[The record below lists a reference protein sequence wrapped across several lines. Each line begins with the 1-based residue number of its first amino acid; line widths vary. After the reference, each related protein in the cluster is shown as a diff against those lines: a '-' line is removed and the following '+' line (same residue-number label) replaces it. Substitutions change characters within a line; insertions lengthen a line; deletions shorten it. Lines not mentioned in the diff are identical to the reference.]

1 VPWWQSSFTGEKT
14 MKIKRFREYNNP
26 RNLPAK
32 ALATA
37 GQRNQRLKNF
47 VPWCL
52 CGRPLSPAKK
62 Q

>member
-1 VPWWQSSFTGEKT
+1 VATAFTGEKT
-14 MKIKRFREYNNP
+14 KKIKRFREYNNP

-37 GQRNQRLKNF
+37 GQRNQRLKKF
-47 VPWCL
+47 VPSCL
-52 CGRPLSPAKK
+52 GGRPLSPAKK